1 LKLWLLRLAP
11 LVTALFRT
19 GLSPGI
25 VAVAV
30 MARDATAPAGIAVH
44 LVTMLA
50 LAAVDVGRV
59 AAEAKRTA
67 ITTAAAITLL
77 TATLQLTAATSE
89 LAHARITNGR
99 KTVAMVVP
107 ANTSAGSVVVAV
119 SIARAAVDV
128 QADVART

>member
-1 LKLWLLRLAP
+1 
-11 LVTALFRT
+11 VTALFRT

-67 ITTAAAITLL
+67 ITTVAAITLV
-77 TATLQLTAATSE
+77 TATLQLTAATLE
-89 LAHARITNGR
+89 LAHARITTNGR
-99 KTVAMVVP
+99 KTVAMAVP
-107 ANTSAGSVVVAV
+107 ANTSVASAAVVAV
-119 SIARAAVDV
+119 RVARAAVDV
-128 QADVART
+128 QVAVART